1 MFEFVSAQKIE
12 SKHKAVKS
20 VVFGDLHIPFQDK
33 RAVSLL
39 LKFIKLYQPDNIFI
53 NGDLLDCW
61 AISKFT
67 KPVNLE
73 VHLSDEIAETKSFL
87 RTLRKTAPKSKIFY
101 IFGNHSWRF
110 EKYLADE
117 AGMFKNLQGMSLE
130 EQLGCAELKIQ
141 VINKHLKENHYRFGH
156 ILIGHFNKVCANAG
170 YTAHNLLLAKG
181 MSLIQGHTHR
191 GAMVYKRTYRDTM
204 VGVEGFC
211 LCDIN
216 PTYMSLPNWQLGFCT
231 ISSDDTGFFK
241 INLRPI
247 IEYQGA
253 YQVKFGEQVL
263 VVRR

>member
-1 MFEFVSAQKIE
+1 M
-12 SKHKAVKS
+12 KHREIKS
-20 VVFGDLHIPFQDK
+20 IVFGDVHIPFQDN
-33 RAVSLL
+33 RALTLL

-73 VHLSDEIAETKSFL
+73 VHLSDEIADTKDFL
-87 RTLRKTAPKSKIFY
+87 KKLRRMSPKSKIIY
-101 IFGNHSWRF
+101 IFGNHEYRF
-110 EKYLADE
+110 EKYLADN
-117 AGMFKNLQGMSLE
+117 ADMFKNLQGMTLE
-130 EQLGCAELKIQ
+130 EQLCCDELKIRC
-141 VINKHLKENHYRFGH
+141 INNHLRENHYRFGH
-156 ILIGHFNKVCANAG
+156 ILIGHFNKVCVNAG
-170 YTAHNLLLAKG
+170 YTAHNLLQAKG

-231 ISSDDTGFFK
+231 ISSDETGFFK

-247 IEYQGA
+247 IEYDGA
-253 YQVKFGEQVL
+253 YQVKFGEKIL
-263 VVRR
+263 SVRR